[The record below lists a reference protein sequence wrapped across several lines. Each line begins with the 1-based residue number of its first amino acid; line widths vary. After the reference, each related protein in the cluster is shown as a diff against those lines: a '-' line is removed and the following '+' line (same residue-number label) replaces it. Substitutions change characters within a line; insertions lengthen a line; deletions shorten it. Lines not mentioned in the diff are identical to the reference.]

1 MSNGITTAPTEHP
14 VLETSLTL
22 PYTLSAG
29 RAAGTFLAA
38 LANRRIVG
46 SCCPTCAKVIVPA
59 QDFCGTCGSELSDLV
74 EVPGTGTIDGFTRAE
89 AGVLGLVRLD
99 GTDTDFLHRILDVD
113 YEDLSLGQRVT
124 ARWADTASGS
134 VLDLAGF
141 VPADSEPLDAPAVRP
156 LVSDTEPLAERPY
169 ELELHYRHAYGPYY
183 GRLFDE
189 LAADRRI
196 LGTSCPQCKSVLV
209 PPRELCDVC
218 YVRTERWVDVADT
231 GVLKAFSIIHLK
243 FVGQTREPP
252 YVYAE
257 IVLDGASTR
266 LIHTIGGV
274 DVDKAA
280 DLLRPGMKVRA
291 VWKDDKPTG
300 TLEDVVHFEPC

>member
-1 MSNGITTAPTEHP
+1 MSNGITTAPTETP
-14 VLETSLTL
+14 ALETSLTL

-29 RAAGTFLAA
+29 KAAGTFLAE
-38 LANRRIVG
+38 LANHRIVG
-46 SCCPTCAKVIVPA
+46 SRCPDCAEVLVPA
-59 QDFCGTCGSELSDLV
+59 QDFCGTCGSELADIV
-74 EVPGTGTIDGFTRAE
+74 EAPGTGTLQGFTSAD

-99 GTDTDFLHRILDVD
+99 GTGTDFLHRILDAPVD
-113 YEDLSLGQRVT
+113 SLSIGQRVA
-124 ARWADTASGS
+124 ARWADQATGS

-141 VPADSEPLDAPAVRP
+141 EPADSPPAGDGAVKA
-156 LVSDTEPLAERPY
+156 LVTETEPLAERPY

-196 LGTSCPQCKSVLV
+196 LGVKCPQCRSVLV

-218 YVRTERWVDVADT
+218 FVRTEHWVDVADT

-266 LIHTIGGV
+266 LIHTIGGI
-274 DVDKAA
+274 DVTQAA
-280 DLLRPGMKVRA
+280 ETLRPGMKVRA

-300 TLEDVVHFEPC
+300 TLEDILHFEPC

>member
-1 MSNGITTAPTEHP
+1 MSNGITTAPTETPALHA
-14 VLETSLTL
+14 SLNL

-29 RAAGTFLAA
+29 KAAGTFLAE
-38 LANRRIVG
+38 LANHRIVG
-46 SCCPTCAKVIVPA
+46 SRCHDCAEVLVPA
-59 QDFCGTCGSELSDLV
+59 QDFCGTCSAELSELV
-74 EVPGTGTIDGFTRAE
+74 EVPGTGTLQGFTAFE
-89 AGVLGLVRLD
+89 GGVLGLVRLD
-99 GTDTDFLHRILDVD
+99 GTGTDFLHRILDAPLD
-113 YEDLSLGQRVT
+113 SLSIGQRV
-124 ARWADTASGS
+124 AVRWADEAQGS

-141 VPADSEPLDAPAVRP
+141 VPSEAGAADDATVTP
-156 LVSDTEPLAERPY
+156 LVSETEPLAERPY
-169 ELELHYRHAYGPYY
+169 QLELHYNHAYGPYY

-257 IVLDGASTR
+257 IVLDGAATR
-266 LIHTIGGV
+266 LIHTIGGI
-274 DVDKAA
+274 DVAKAA
-280 DLLRPGMKVRA
+280 DTLQPGMKVRA

-300 TLEDVVHFEPC
+300 TLEDVLHFEPC

>member
-1 MSNGITTAPTEHP
+1 MVNGITTAPTEHP
-14 VLETSLTL
+14 TLETSLNL

-29 RAAGTFLAA
+29 PAAGTFLAE
-38 LANRRIVG
+38 LANHRLVG
-46 SCCPTCAKVIVPA
+46 SRCPGCAKIIVPA
-59 QDFCGTCGSELSDLV
+59 QDFCGTCGTELSELV
-74 EVPGTGTIDGFTRAE
+74 EVPGTGTLDGFARAE
-89 AGVLGLVRLD
+89 SGVLGLVRLD
-99 GTDTDFLHRILDVD
+99 GTDTDFLHRILDAD
-113 YEDLSLGQRVT
+113 YDDLAIGQRV
-124 ARWADTASGS
+124 AVRWADEVNGS

-141 VPADSEPLDAPAVRP
+141 VVADSSPDDAAPVRP
-156 LVSDTEPLAERPY
+156 LVSDTAPLAERPY
-169 ELELHYRHAYGPYY
+169 ALELHYRHAYGPYY

-189 LAADRRI
+189 LASDRRI

-257 IVLDGASTR
+257 IILDGAATR
-266 LIHTIGGV
+266 LIHTIGGI
-274 DVDKAA
+274 DVAKAA
-280 DLLRPGMKVRA
+280 ETLRPGMKVRA

-300 TLEDVVHFEPC
+300 TLEDVLHFEPC